1 VALAVSKWWLRAY
14 DWPSMAGLQAEKAM
28 KTANN
33 WPAKEEARG
42 ERIRAADIHGAQE
55 LTS

>member
-1 VALAVSKWWLRAY
+1 VAGR
-14 DWPSMAGLQAEKAM
+14 QAEKAIEM
-28 KTANN
+28 ANN

-42 ERIRAADIHGAQE
+42 ERIRTADIHGAQE